1 MAVERTFLIADV
13 NALLIAEP
21 TVESRPILDTD
32 LRDVAQTLVDASNG
46 IAGREMTLDVAN
58 AHIMQLL
65 AGATGDPHRPTWLGV
80 WEGSGPPVS
89 VVLCTMWRGMPYI
102 ASVASAPKVQNRGYA
117 SSLVRQVAAVF
128 EAGGDTHVGLSL
140 ERDNPAL
147 HLFNELGFKEMFS
160 TASL

>member
-21 TVESRPILDTD
+21 TIESRPILDTD
-32 LRDVAQTLVDASNG
+32 LRDVAQTLVDASS
-46 IAGREMTLDVAN
+46 ATPGREMTLDVAN

-65 AGATGDPHRPTWLGV
+65 AGSNGDPHRPTWLGV

-89 VVLCTMWRGMPYI
+89 VVLCTMWRGMPYL
-102 ASVASAPKVQNRGYA
+102 ASVATVPTVQNRGYA
-117 SSLVRQVAAVF
+117 SSLVREVAAVF

-140 ERDNPAL
+140 DRDNPAM

>member
-1 MAVERTFLIADV
+1 MAAERTFLIADV

-32 LRDVAQTLVDASNG
+32 LRAVAQTLVDASNG
-46 IAGREMTLDVAN
+46 SGGEMTLDVAN
-58 AHIMQLL
+58 AAIMELL
-65 AGATGDPHRPTWLGV
+65 SGSSGEPHRPTWLGV

-102 ASVASAPKVQNRGYA
+102 ATVATAPKARNQGFA
-117 SSLVRQVAAVF
+117 SSLVREAAAVF
-128 EAGGDTHVGLSL
+128 EGAGVTHVGLSL
-140 ERDNPAL
+140 SRDNPAV

-160 TASL
+160 AASL